1 LFGPRPTKARALGHG
16 FESGTWPA
24 YVWASMSWRWRY
36 ALLVLAP
43 AFALVCLRL
52 GLWQLSRLRQRQ
64 EANARALAARHLPP
78 LDLDAGVGVATV
90 ENRRV
95 RLQGRYD
102 TARPIIL
109 RNFVMQ
115 GAPGVRVAM
124 PLRPAQGDSATVVL
138 RGFLPAADGRTADL
152 ASLLDTARVVVEG
165 IAFALPVTPD
175 SGGRLEDQGRV
186 SYRRLDRGAL
196 ARIIPYPLRGV
207 YVIEQEARPAD
218 RGLLRVEPPALEEGP
233 HLSYALQWFG
243 FGTIALVVATLLV
256 FRKERN
262 GRAP

>member
-1 LFGPRPTKARALGHG
+1 
-16 FESGTWPA
+16 
-24 YVWASMSWRWRY
+24 MSRRWRY

-64 EANARALAARHLPP
+64 EANAQALAARQLPVI
-78 LDLDAGVGVATV
+78 DLDTGSGGETL

-102 TARPIIL
+102 AARAIIL

-124 PLRPAQGDSATVVL
+124 PLRPAQGDTATVVL
-138 RGFLPAADGRTADL
+138 RGFLPAADGGTADL
-152 ASLLDTARVVVEG
+152 AALPDTGLVVVEG
-165 IAFALPVTPD
+165 LAFALPATPD
-175 SGGRLEDQGRV
+175 SGGRLEDRGRV
-186 SYRRLDRGAL
+186 TYRRLDRGAL
-196 ARIIPYPLRGV
+196 GRIVPYPLRGI
-207 YVIEQEARPAD
+207 YVMEQGAGPV
-218 RGLLRVEPPALEEGP
+218 GGGMLRVEPPSLDEGP

-243 FGTIALVVATLLV
+243 FGTIALVVAGMLL
-256 FRKERN
+256 FRKERS
-262 GRAP
+262 GGAP